1 MQVLLVDDDVNFV
14 RSLELSFSDLSIE
27 TVKAYQSSDL
37 TNVDF
42 NKVTHAIVDL
52 RIQSENGLNLIEKI
66 YSKNSSIK
74 ILMLT
79 GFGSIAT
86 AVEAIKLGAFQYLTK
101 PVSFDVIIE
110 ELFKESEVLEASEKE
125 YLSGKVQT
133 LAEKEREYIEYIL
146 QKSNGN
152 ITQAAK
158 ALGLHR
164 QSLQRML
171 KKYSP
176 QRVD

>member
-1 MQVLLVDDDVNFV
+1 MQVLLIDDDINFV

-27 TVKAYQSSDL
+27 TTKAHHSADL
-37 TNVDF
+37 KNVDF
-42 NKVTHAIVDL
+42 DKVTHAIIDL
-52 RIQSENGLNLIEKI
+52 RVQSENGLSFIEKI
-66 YSKNSSIK
+66 HSKNSSIK

-101 PVSFDVIIE
+101 PVSFDVIVE
-110 ELFKESEVLEASEKE
+110 ELFKEGSDLELSDKE
-125 YLSGKVQT
+125 ELSGKVQT

-176 QRVD
+176 QRVE

>member
-14 RSLELSFSDLSIE
+14 RSLELSFSDISIE
-27 TVKAYQSSDL
+27 TVKAYQASDL
-37 TNVDF
+37 TDVDF
-42 NKVTHAIVDL
+42 NKITHAIVDL

-66 YSKNSSIK
+66 YSKNPTIK

-101 PVSFDVIIE
+101 PVSFDVIVE
-110 ELFKESEVLEASEKE
+110 ELFKENEVLEACEKD
-125 YLSGKVQT
+125 YLNGKVQT

-176 QRVD
+176 QRVE

>member
-1 MQVLLVDDDVNFV
+1 MKILLVDDDHNFT
-14 RSLELSFSDLSIE
+14 RSLELNFSDLSIE
-27 TVKAYQSSDL
+27 TVSAYQSQDL
-37 TNVDF
+37 AALDF
-42 NKVTHAIVDL
+42 SAITHAIVDL
-52 RIQSENGLNLIEKI
+52 RIQTENGLSFIEYI
-66 YSKNSSIK
+66 HQKNPDIK

-86 AVEAIKLGAFQYLTK
+86 AVEAIKRGAFQYLTK
-101 PVSFDVIIE
+101 PVSFDVIVE
-110 ELFKESEVLEASEKE
+110 ELFKENLDQEAN
-125 YLSGKVQT
+125 GKSSYQGKMPT
-133 LAEKEREYIEYIL
+133 LAEKEREYIEYVL

-176 QRVD
+176 QRVE